1 MTSLERHT
9 PQEWRQIRGYTQLQ
23 LAIRAQLTPT
33 TISDYETGQ
42 YAPNAE
48 NWQRIAVA
56 LSTEDEQLLMD
67 QIEWPALMQEK
78 PASYRKSTQRS
89 DRPKTY
95 AA

>member
-1 MTSLERHT
+1 MSEIERHT
-9 PQEWRQIRGYTQLQ
+9 LQEWRQIRNLTQLQ

-48 NWQRIAVA
+48 NWQRIAAA
-56 LSTEDEQLLMD
+56 LSTEDEQLLLD
-67 QIEWPALMQEK
+67 QIDWPALMQDK
-78 PASYRKSTQRS
+78 PASWRKSTAV
-89 DRPKTY
+89 DPKTY